1 MADHA
6 QAALTNGA
14 VQPAESAAVP
24 QSDSPAPVEHWSLAL
39 RIAFRFCVAYFTL
52 FGLSNQI
59 LGGLLVMPK
68 VNIPELS
75 SLWPLRH
82 ITFWTAAHVFRIKH
96 ELIYTGSGSGDK
108 TFDWVLAFC
117 LLVIAAVITLVW
129 SILDRRRENYAT
141 FHKWF
146 RLVLRFALAS
156 EMFLYGLAKVIPLQ
170 MPFPYLTKLLEP
182 YGNFSPMAVLW
193 SSVGASRSYEIF
205 TGCAETLGGI
215 LLLTPRTT
223 ALGALV
229 CLADMIQVFM
239 LNMTYDVPVKLFSFH
254 LILFS
259 LFLLAPD
266 ARRIIDFF
274 FTDRAAAPSRQYALL
289 RSARANRL
297 SVALQVAFGL
307 YLIGMGVYSGIGS
320 WHTYGGGRTK
330 SALYGIWNVD
340 EMSVDGQVRT
350 PLSTDKDR
358 WRRVVFDVPTF
369 ISFQRPD
376 DTFTGYGSAINEK
389 DHSIVLTKP
398 ADKNWKASLAYTRPA
413 TDQLVLA
420 GTMDGHRVE
429 MKLKLQDRDKF
440 TLVNRGFHWINEY
453 PFQR

>member
-6 QAALTNGA
+6 QVALDPTGE
-14 VQPAESAAVP
+14 PAKSAEVLEQETTVP
-24 QSDSPAPVEHWSLAL
+24 KERWSLGL

-52 FGLSNQI
+52 FALSNQI
-59 LGGLLVMPK
+59 LAGLFVIPK

-75 SLWPLRH
+75 AHWPLRH
-82 ITFWTAAHVFRIKH
+82 ITFWTAAHIFRVKH
-96 ELIYTGSGSGDK
+96 DLVYTGSGSGDK

-117 LLVIAAVITLVW
+117 LLVIASVITLVW
-129 SILDRRRENYAT
+129 SILDRRRGNYVV

-146 RLVLRFALAS
+146 RLAMRFMLAS
-156 EMFLYGLAKVIPLQ
+156 EMFLYGLAKAIPLQ
-170 MPFPYLTKLLEP
+170 MPFPYLTRLLEP

-193 SSVGASRSYEIF
+193 SSIGASPSYEIF
-205 TGCAETLGGI
+205 AGCAEMLGGI

-223 ALGALV
+223 TLGALV
-229 CLADMIQVFM
+229 CLADMVQVFM

-259 LFLLAPD
+259 LFLLAPE
-266 ARRIIDFF
+266 ANRLLGFF
-274 FTDRAAAPSRQYALL
+274 FTHRSIAPSTQPPLF
-289 RSARANRL
+289 RSPRANRVA
-297 SVALQVAFGL
+297 VALQVVFGF
-307 YLIGMGVYSGIGS
+307 YLIGIGIYSSIQG

-340 EMSVDGQVRT
+340 EMSVDGKLR
-350 PLSTDKDR
+350 PALFADHDR
-358 WRRVVFDVPTF
+358 WRRVVFDFSTF
-369 ISFQRPD
+369 MSFQRPD

-389 DHSIVLTKP
+389 DHTIALTKP
-398 ADKNWKASLAYTRPA
+398 ADKNWKATLTYTRPA
-413 TDQLVLA
+413 PDQLVLN
-420 GTMDGHRVE
+420 GSMDGHQVE
-429 MKLKLQDRDKF
+429 MKLKLMDRDKF